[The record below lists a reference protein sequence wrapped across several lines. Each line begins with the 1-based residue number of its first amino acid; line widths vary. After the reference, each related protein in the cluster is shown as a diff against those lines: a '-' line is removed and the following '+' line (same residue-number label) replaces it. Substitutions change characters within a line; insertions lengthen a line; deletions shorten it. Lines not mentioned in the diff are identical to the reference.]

1 MLYVSKLNALLLTTH
16 SVLENDSL
24 GYKLRMQYMNKKQKK
39 ENMKM
44 KKNND
49 NNTAAATIRKQRNGL
64 CVTTDGHISA
74 QARQRQQ
81 QRLQT
86 NFLCCVESARSHMP
100 TSDEMAFVQTL
111 ANYCHA
117 ARLPEEACV
126 HLTNSLQLVT
136 LDVQAMRKIFRLSY
150 AKPTHHRTVAT
161 TKQEAIARQVGDF
174 VQRRYQ
180 LRYNTLKGIEE
191 FLPNDGIS
199 TNWQTLD
206 DRQLNHMAYQMMLD
220 GCQGWRVD
228 LQVYM
233 RSAEL
238 SSYNPIAEFLDSCPT
253 WNRRTDHIL
262 RLAQRI
268 PTTNPH
274 FPQLFRRWFLA
285 MVAQWKGLNPTYGN
299 TLVPLLIGPQGT
311 HKTTFCRLILPPCLS
326 EYFVDDIKL
335 DNAEQV
341 ERMLCRMA
349 LVNIDEYNAKT
360 DREQAKIK
368 RVLSEHAV
376 QVRRMRSEQYI
387 LARRV
392 ASFIATTNDSR
403 PLTDATGSRRYLC
416 CPVTAPIHT
425 TRRINYPQL
434 YAQAL
439 YLLAHGEQYW
449 LTAEEEQLMQ
459 RDNQQFTRQPEAAFL
474 LSEYYEQAPHERQ
487 YLMTTHEIYEQL
499 RTKLR
504 PADLPSLYKLSQAL
518 RADFPAGASN
528 GRHGYYVK
536 AIH

>member
-1 MLYVSKLNALLLTTH
+1 
-16 SVLENDSL
+16 
-24 GYKLRMQYMNKKQKK
+24 
-39 ENMKM
+39 M
-44 KKNND
+44 KKDND
-49 NNTAAATIRKQRNGL
+49 NNSTGTVIRKQRNGL
-64 CVTTDGHISA
+64 RVTADGHIHL

-86 NFLCCVESARSHMP
+86 SFLCCVESASAHVT
-100 TSDEMAFVQTL
+100 TSDGMAFVRTL

-117 ARLPEEACV
+117 ERLPEEACI
-126 HLTNSLQLVT
+126 HLTNNLQLVSLEMQT
-136 LDVQAMRKIFRLSY
+136 LRKIFRLAY
-150 AKPTHHRTVAT
+150 AKPTMRRTVTT

-174 VQRRYQ
+174 VRRRYQ
-180 LRYNTLKGIEE
+180 LRFNILKGIEE
-191 FLPNDGIS
+191 FLPNDGTS
-199 TNWQTLD
+199 TNWQVLD
-206 DRQLNHMAYQMMLD
+206 DRQVNHMAYQMMLD
-220 GCQGWRVD
+220 GCKGWRVD
-228 LQVYM
+228 LLVYL

-238 SSYNPIAEFLDSCPT
+238 PSYNPIAEFLDSCPT

-268 PTTNPH
+268 PTDNPH

-285 MVAQWKGLNPTYGN
+285 MVAQWKSLDHRYGN

-311 HKTTFCRLILPPCLS
+311 RKTTFCRLILPPCLS

-368 RVLSEHAV
+368 RILSEHTV
-376 QVRRMRSEQYI
+376 QVRRMRSEQYV
-387 LARRV
+387 LARRM
-392 ASFIATTNDSR
+392 ASFIATTNNSR

-416 CPVTAPIHT
+416 CPVTAPIRT
-425 TRRINYPQL
+425 RRRINYPQL

-459 RDNQQFTRQPEAAFL
+459 SYNQQFTRQPAAVFL
-474 LSEYYEQAPHERQ
+474 LSEYYEEAPHERQ
-487 YLMTTHEIYEQL
+487 YLMTTHEVYEQL
-499 RTKLR
+499 RAKLR

-518 RADFPAGASN
+518 RSTFTPGASH
-528 GRHGYYVK
+528 GRHGYYLK
-536 AIH
+536 ALSAE